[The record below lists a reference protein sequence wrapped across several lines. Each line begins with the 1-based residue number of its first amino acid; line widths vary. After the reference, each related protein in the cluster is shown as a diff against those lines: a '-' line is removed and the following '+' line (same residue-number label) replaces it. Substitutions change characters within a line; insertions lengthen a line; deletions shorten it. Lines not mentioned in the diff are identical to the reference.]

1 MNIIIQILSE
11 VSGIML
17 PMGFTFG
24 TLILFLWSL
33 PLLGKL
39 IKSLI

>member
-1 MNIIIQILSE
+1 MEVVIQILSE
-11 VSGIML
+11 VSSIVL
-17 PMGFTFG
+17 PFGFTFG
-24 TLILFLWSL
+24 TLIIFLWSI